1 MLDIKIVR
9 TTEPKAKPQDESKLG
24 FGKIFTDHMFL
35 MDYTAGEGWHDARVV
50 PYASLP
56 LDPATVVFH
65 YAQEIFEGMKAYR
78 TADGSV
84 QLFRPDCN
92 AKRFQDSAD
101 RLCIPKIPVEDFVQA
116 VETLVDVDRDWVPH
130 SDGASLYIRPFV
142 FANDVGLGVHASKHY
157 LFCIICAPSGAY
169 YAEGLDP
176 VRIYV
181 EDEYIRAAPGLTG
194 FTKCGGNYAASIKA
208 GELAEEKGF
217 SQVLWLDGV
226 EKKYVEEVGSM
237 NIMFKIDGKIY
248 TAACTGTVLPGVTR
262 RSIIELLKDWGYEVI
277 EGKLA
282 IADVMKAAEEG
293 KLEEVFGT
301 GTAAV
306 VSPVKELDWE
316 GKVANISDGK
326 IGPLTQK
333 LYDTLTGI
341 QWGKLPDTK
350 GWTVKVEPKVRFGP
364 ELNKNNSARNG
375 TNCGSVRCFVLYTTR
390 KHMVKLYK
398 NAVHNFC
405 RLYIEPLAFCAGILY
420 YTSKK
425 QRRFGIADPLLPRRI
440 LFFN

>member
-1 MLDIKIVR
+1 MLQITTQR
-9 TTEPKAKPQDESKLG
+9 TTTPKAKPDESNLG
-24 FGKIFTDHMFL
+24 FGVHYTDHML
-35 MDYTAGEGWHDARVV
+35 IIDHDEEQGWHDARIV
-50 PYASLP
+50 PYQPLE
-56 LDPATVVFH
+56 LDPAAMVFH
-65 YAQEIFEGMKAYR
+65 YAMESFEGLKAYR
-78 TADGSV
+78 TPDGSI
-84 QLFRPDCN
+84 QLFRPDKN
-92 AKRFQDSAD
+92 AQRMINTNHRMCLPS
-101 RLCIPKIPVEDFVQA
+101 LPVEDFVQA
-116 VETLVDVDRDWVPH
+116 VKAIVSFDQDWVPH
-130 SDGASLYIRPFV
+130 AEGTSLYIRPFV
-142 FANDVGLGVHASKHY
+142 IATEPHLGVRTSRTHK
-157 LFCIICAPSGAY
+157 FIIVCSPVGAY
-169 YAEGLDP
+169 YSTGINP
-176 VRIYV
+176 VKIFV
-181 EDEYIRAAPGLTG
+181 EDEYTRACPGGTG

-316 GKVANISDGK
+316 GKVANISGGK

-350 GWTVKVEPKVRFGP
+350 GWTVKVEPKV
-364 ELNKNNSARNG
+364 
-375 TNCGSVRCFVLYTTR
+375 
-390 KHMVKLYK
+390 
-398 NAVHNFC
+398 
-405 RLYIEPLAFCAGILY
+405 
-420 YTSKK
+420 
-425 QRRFGIADPLLPRRI
+425 
-440 LFFN
+440 